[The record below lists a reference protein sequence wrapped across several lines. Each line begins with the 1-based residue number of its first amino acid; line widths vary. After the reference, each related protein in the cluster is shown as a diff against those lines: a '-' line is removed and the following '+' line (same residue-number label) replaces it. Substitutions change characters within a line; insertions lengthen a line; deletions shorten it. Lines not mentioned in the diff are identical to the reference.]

1 MLDNQLA
8 ISVRTEKSWKETV
21 DATRALMEAGL
32 ANEAA
37 VSQMEATYYTI
48 CTSVL
53 DLKEQINQVENSLSL
68 LLAEPPHAIKRTGTW
83 DSSYMLKEHFPVG
96 IPVQMLANRP
106 DVAVRSVRWKQLS
119 MPQIRLVPPF
129 ILLLF

>member
-1 MLDNQLA
+1 MPNLKFRSGHQH
-8 ISVRTEKSWKETV
+8 SWKETV
-21 DATRALMEAGL
+21 DATRALMEAGM

-68 LLAEPPHAIKRTGTW
+68 LLAETPHTIERAGHMELPIWNAGTFLGRYSCA
-83 DSSYMLKEHFPVG
+83 DAFQSSG
-96 IPVQMLANRP
+96 CA
-106 DVAVRSVRWKQLS
+106 
-119 MPQIRLVPPF
+119 
-129 ILLLF
+129 